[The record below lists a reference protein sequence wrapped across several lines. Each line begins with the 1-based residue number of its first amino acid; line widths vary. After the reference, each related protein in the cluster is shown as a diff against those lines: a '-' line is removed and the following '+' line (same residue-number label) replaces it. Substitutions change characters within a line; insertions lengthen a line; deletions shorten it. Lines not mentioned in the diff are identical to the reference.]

1 MRRFSISVD
10 ITAPPARVWAV
21 MSDVDRW
28 HEWTPS
34 VTSIKR
40 GDDAPVGVGTKLT
53 IRQPKFPPAFWKVTR
68 VEPGRGFESVSPGPG
83 FRVIARHSIE
93 ASATGSRA
101 TLSLELQGPLGGL
114 FGSMTKGITE
124 RYLAMEAAGLK
135 ARSENPGF
143 MHVAQLTK

>member
-1 MRRFSISVD
+1 MKTLLNASS
-10 ITAPPARVWAV
+10 A
-21 MSDVDRW
+21 
-28 HEWTPS
+28 
-34 VTSIKR
+34 
-40 GDDAPVGVGTKLT
+40 T